1 MTVRGLFQLFL
12 ENLDWLGDC
21 QCILG
26 DEAIIQGSARIL
38 RFMYYTLYHSL
49 LFYFLFYALVVMQA
63 SNPTMH
69 NEARAIKMSYL
80 ACCMREMG
88 KSHVEKN
95 DNGTAFLKFL
105 LKARDSDMFPIGQ
118 VRERM

>member
-1 MTVRGLFQLFL
+1 
-12 ENLDWLGDC
+12 
-21 QCILG
+21 
-26 DEAIIQGSARIL
+26 
-38 RFMYYTLYHSL
+38 
-49 LFYFLFYALVVMQA
+49 
-63 SNPTMH
+63 MH

-95 DNGTAFLKFL
+95 DNGAAFVKFL

-118 VRERM
+118 VRKDFCLVVGVGVVWVCSVCVVYV